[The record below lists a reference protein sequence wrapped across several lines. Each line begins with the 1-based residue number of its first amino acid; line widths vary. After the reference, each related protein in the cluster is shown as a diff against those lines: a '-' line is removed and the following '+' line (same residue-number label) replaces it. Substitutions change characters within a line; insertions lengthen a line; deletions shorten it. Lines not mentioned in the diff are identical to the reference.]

1 MRKTFL
7 IEGDDKAMGRIG
19 LAFKVLLNGAFAK
32 QVAELQAPAALE
44 QSSEQ
49 PAAPVKPP
57 EPEPVRSAAVT
68 LLAALQREAR
78 LLDFFKEPIADYSDA
93 QIGAAVR
100 DVHRQTNA
108 VLDRMF
114 NIQPLLDAQ
123 ENSVVQLPTPIDA
136 GTHKLVGAVGTA
148 TASSGVLMHHGWK
161 VTKCELP
168 QFTGSAESALVV
180 APAEIEIKAS

>member
-1 MRKTFL
+1 
-7 IEGDDKAMGRIG
+7 MGRIG
-19 LAFKVLLNGAFAK
+19 LAFKVLFNGTFAR

-44 QSSEQ
+44 HAAVQ
-49 PAAPVKPP
+49 PTPS
-57 EPEPVRSAAVT
+57 PEPVKQPELEPTRNAAVT

-114 NIQPLLDAQ
+114 DIQPFLDAP
-123 ENSVVQLPTPIDA
+123 ENSTVQLPAKVDA
-136 GTHKLVGAVGTA
+136 GTHKLVGAVSSA
-148 TASSGVLMHHGWK
+148 VASSGVLMHHGWK

>member
-1 MRKTFL
+1 
-7 IEGDDKAMGRIG
+7 MGRIG
-19 LAFKVLLNGAFAK
+19 LAFKVLFNGAFAK
-32 QVAELQAPAALE
+32 QVADMRAPAALE
-44 QSSEQ
+44 QSGAEPESE
-49 PAAPVKPP
+49 PSPAPVKKT
-57 EPEPVRSAAVT
+57 EPEPARNAAVT

-114 NIQPLLDAQ
+114 SIQPLLDAQ
-123 ENSVVQLPTPIDA
+123 ENSTVQLPAKADA
-136 GTHKLVGAVGTA
+136 GIYKLVGAVGTA
-148 TASSGVLMHHGWK
+148 AAGSGVLMHHGWK

-180 APAEIEIKAS
+180 APAEVEVKAS